1 MGRRKRP
8 AGGSGGQASQARG
21 RGDRQEVSLRATLCF
36 SRSPYW
42 VGGNRAVRTA
52 GVAGKQP
59 GKGRP
64 GQTVLPQ
71 IRWRDQHPGPHP
83 KSPLTLYVPVP
94 CPPLLHQVQRTPEQN
109 QIKSKKKKKSCNTL
123 CIMIEFISR
132 NLVLI
137 SVHYLVFLCC

>member
-1 MGRRKRP
+1 MGRRKRS

-21 RGDRQEVSLRATLCF
+21 RRDRQEVSLGATLCF

-64 GQTVLPQ
+64 GRQSF
-71 IRWRDQHPGPHP
+71 P
-83 KSPLTLYVPVP
+83 KSDGGTSTPAPTPSPLTLYVPVP